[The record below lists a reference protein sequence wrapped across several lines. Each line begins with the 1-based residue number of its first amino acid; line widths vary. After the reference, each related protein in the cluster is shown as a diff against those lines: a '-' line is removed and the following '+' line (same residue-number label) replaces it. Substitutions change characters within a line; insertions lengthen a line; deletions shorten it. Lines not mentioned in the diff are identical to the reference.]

1 MVRMK
6 VKVVGLEQHTLNPVV
21 IITDPDET
29 GYLPILI
36 GPSEAYAISQGLEG
50 KRMPRP
56 MTHDLLKNTIEAL
69 GATVERVV
77 IHDMREETFSARIYL
92 KTERGEIDLDARPSD
107 AIALALRADAPI
119 YISEELAAKAVH
131 SNRVEDPEMEAFRRF
146 LDSVSPEDF
155 QRNIQG

>member
-77 IHDMREETFSARIYL
+77 IHDLREETFYARIYL

>member
-56 MTHDLLKNTIEAL
+56 MTHDLLKT
-69 GATVERVV
+69 RS
-77 IHDMREETFSARIYL
+77 R
-92 KTERGEIDLDARPSD
+92 
-107 AIALALRADAPI
+107 
-119 YISEELAAKAVH
+119 H
-131 SNRVEDPEMEAFRRF
+131 SVRRSNVSSYMTCVRRHF
-146 LDSVSPEDF
+146 SPESL
-155 QRNIQG
+155 

>member
-1 MVRMK
+1 M
-6 VKVVGLEQHTLNPVV
+6 N
-21 IITDPDET
+21 
-29 GYLPILI
+29 
-36 GPSEAYAISQGLEG
+36 
-50 KRMPRP
+50 
-56 MTHDLLKNTIEAL
+56 
-69 GATVERVV
+69 
-77 IHDMREETFSARIYL
+77 
-92 KTERGEIDLDARPSD
+92 TERGVIDLVARPSD

>member
-1 MVRMK
+1 MK

-77 IHDMREETFSARIYL
+77 IHDLREETFYARIYL